1 MVDRIKQ
8 VMEHYEETP
17 AGFAEKIGVNRSNLT
32 HLFSGRNQPSLD
44 FAKKVLVA
52 FPEVSTEWLI
62 MGVGNMIKDPD
73 EAPIVKREFIQTD
86 LFDALD
92 EDVTP
97 QPEPEPEPEVETVEE
112 SITNGTEN
120 DIQETSEEIS
130 TNEVKTEEEE
140 ITPSEEVEEAE
151 TEVVNPVE
159 QPVLTAP
166 ESNIPKR
173 AVHPSGKSNSRAVEK
188 AAAKPAPS
196 QSTTQP
202 TEKPVTSSVEKAQP
216 RPVAR
221 PVEKPVA
228 THVERPRTVSVERPV
243 ATPVERP
250 RSVSMERPV
259 ATPVERPRTVSVE
272 RPVAVQTEQ
281 APAPREKKIEKIIFF
296 YDDDS
301 FKVYHP

>member
-52 FPEVSTEWLI
+52 YPEVSTEWLI
-62 MGVGNMIKDPD
+62 MGVGNMIKDPN
-73 EAPIVKREFIQTD
+73 EAPVVKREFIQTD

-92 EDVTP
+92 EDETL

-120 DIQETSEEIS
+120 DIQEASEEIS
-130 TNEVKTEEEE
+130 TDEVKTEEEE
-140 ITPSEEVEEAE
+140 ITPLEEVEEVE

-159 QPVLTAP
+159 QPVVTSP

-173 AVHPSGKSNSRAVEK
+173 AVHPSGKSNSRTVEK
-188 AAAKPAPS
+188 ATAKPAPS
-196 QSTTQP
+196 HSATQP
-202 TEKPVTSSVEKAQP
+202 TEKLVTSPVEKPQP
-216 RPVAR
+216 RPVTT
-221 PVEKPVA
+221 P
-228 THVERPRTVSVERPV
+228 VERPV

-250 RSVSMERPV
+250 RPVSVERPV
-259 ATPVERPRTVSVE
+259 ATPVDRPRTVSAE
-272 RPVAVQTEQ
+272 RPVAVPTEQ